1 MFEMNTYHN
10 NVLHCSTDS
19 LGGGSTDTQKAL
31 QLAYD
36 DYFST
41 ANGARDGVER
51 VLVLITDG
59 DSTTDTDAISQAG
72 FKLEPPCSTS
82 WPYIRS

>member
-1 MFEMNTYHN
+1 MHEMKTCHSNR
-10 NVLHCSTDS
+10 LHCSIGS
-19 LGGGSTDTQKAL
+19 LGGGGTDTQKAL

-36 DYFST
+36 DYFSA

-59 DSTTDTDAISQAG
+59 DSTTDTDAISQAR
-72 FKLEPPCSTS
+72 FKLEVPCFTS
-82 WPYIRS
+82 